1 MDRNRP
7 IRNSSMQ
14 ESAMYD
20 DQPYAEEYR
29 GSHSQG
35 YDYENTRKDNSRT
48 PPRGSASQRAYDFA
62 STERQFRE
70 ERPDGYDRSRSRSP
84 RREGRSRYTDRDREG
99 YESPR
104 RERSRSRSPYF
115 GGPPNRNVIL
125 EGLPSE
131 WTQEDILNEL
141 QYNLRLEG
149 LEEVRLIKDKRTG
162 QSKGFAFA
170 QFAGIPDARWFLER
184 YYPIVPLYG
193 RYDPNPSTN
202 AEPTNVRI
210 SFGRERDEREK
221 AGKSE
226 DDWKCDICFL
236 PNFSHR
242 TLCFR
247 CNAPRTRATANGLI
261 VAQNMPTFSG
271 FAATGDS
278 DASPDGAASQFL
290 LLRGLEPGVN
300 EELLAKGVSKL
311 YKAKASTPPAEGTSS
326 KKRQISSTTNDAS
339 LGARDGSLQRVL
351 LVRDRKSNDSWR
363 YGFAEFSTVEDASAA
378 MVKYKASEKFTISSK
393 PVVVSYIHAG
403 VFVPILHPV
412 GEESALF
419 TFSPLSNSATR
430 LMYWDEAAYASER
443 VTAIAPAKPSVKSKK
458 SEHAKLAIAAAKEGL
473 VNPGDEGE
481 PKVKKRKTE
490 KDTKVVASHLQ
501 FWSNR
506 HAELHGLP
514 QKEVGGETSG
524 SISGLQKKLPT
535 DDSPPSQTFADL
547 ERKCCLLCSRQFKTE
562 AEVNKHERMS
572 QLHRDNLKNEEMV
585 AKAMSKLKKSEDST
599 GDVEYRDRAKARRQ
613 AFNQP
618 KQPAAQ
624 HKRAKNSTANSSPK
638 REVEEAPIQSKGA
651 ALLGKMGW
659 TTGEGLGAQG
669 TGRTDAIVT
678 ELYAQGVGL
687 GAQGGKIGDATEE
700 AHRQTKGSYAD
711 FLKKTQDKAKERFES
726 LG

>member
-1 MDRNRP
+1 
-7 IRNSSMQ
+7 MQ

-35 YDYENTRKDNSRT
+35 YDYENTRKGNRIIQEL
-48 PPRGSASQRAYDFA
+48 PREVPLLKEHMTLRVLSASSERRGQTAMIVHVQDRHDERADHDTR
-62 STERQFRE
+62 TEIGKDMNRPGERE
-70 ERPDGYDRSRSRSP
+70 
-84 RREGRSRYTDRDREG
+84 
-99 YESPR
+99 
-104 RERSRSRSPYF
+104 
-115 GGPPNRNVIL
+115 VA
-125 EGLPSE
+125 
-131 WTQEDILNEL
+131 ILNEL

-236 PNFSHR
+236 PNFSH
-242 TLCFR
+242 
-247 CNAPRTRATANGLI
+247 RATANGLI